1 MKIKK
6 IKPLFNKIV
15 TTCDIYKSDVKQ
27 GGIIV
32 AVKGTI
38 KEYQTVEAVGS
49 TVRDIKVGDVVFINP
64 KRYIVQQHKEK
75 KEKSIQGVV
84 GDNMTLGVE
93 FPIVEYDDKKHLL
106 IYDQDVDYIVEVEPE
121 STLVL
126 PEEKKIMV

>member
-15 TTCDIYKSDVKQ
+15 TTCDTYKEDVKQ
-27 GGIIV
+27 GGIIL

-75 KEKSIQGVV
+75 EKSIKGVI

-93 FPIVEYDDKKHLL
+93 FPIVNFNDEKHLL
-106 IYDQDVDYIVEVEPE
+106 IYDQDVDY
-121 STLVL
+121 LL
-126 PEEKKIMV
+126 FKDY